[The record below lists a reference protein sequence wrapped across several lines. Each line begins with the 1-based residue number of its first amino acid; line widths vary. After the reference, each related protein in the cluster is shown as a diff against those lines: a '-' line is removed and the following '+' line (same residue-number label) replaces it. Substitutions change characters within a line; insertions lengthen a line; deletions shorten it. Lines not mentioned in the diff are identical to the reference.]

1 MSNKNK
7 LAVRE
12 NVELT
17 ASSSLGLMVDR
28 FLLAQDV
35 KPSSRALY
43 RRTLKQYLSWVEEQS
58 LPLSQINRVHIIAYK
73 EDLIKKGMSGLSI
86 GSYLT
91 VVRKFYEWAEASKLY
106 PNVAKGIKTPRRK
119 REFKK
124 QSLTP
129 EQATKLLAYFHE
141 KGLRDYAIINLLL
154 RTGLRTIEL
163 VNANIEDIT
172 FRRGKRILM
181 VQGKGEVE
189 KNAFVVLTDKAY
201 LPIQEYLS
209 TKQNPLAKEPLFTS
223 ISNNNNGRRLTTRSI
238 SQIVKEGLKAI
249 GLDSKH
255 LTAHS
260 LRHTT
265 AVSIL
270 RAGGSLTDAQ
280 GVLRHA
286 TPTTTQIYT
295 ASIDEE
301 MRIKR
306 APEELVEGL
315 F

>member
-17 ASSSLGLMVDR
+17 TSSSLGLMVDR

-189 KNAFVVLTDKAY
+189 KNAFVVLTDKAH